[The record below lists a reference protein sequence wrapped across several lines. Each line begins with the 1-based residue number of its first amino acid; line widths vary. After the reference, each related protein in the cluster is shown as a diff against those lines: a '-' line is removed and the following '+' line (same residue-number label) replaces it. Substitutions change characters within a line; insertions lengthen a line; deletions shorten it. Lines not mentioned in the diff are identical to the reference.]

1 MSSAN
6 LSIVIPTLGRE
17 SVLLDTVRALLELED
32 RADEILIIDQT
43 SQHQPATESTL
54 QQWHDAGDI
63 RWIKRE
69 TPGIPQA
76 MNAGLLA
83 AQGELVL
90 FLDDDII
97 PAPELVTGHRA
108 SHGKQDVDAVVGQ
121 VIQPWQQPE
130 EIGHPHELSGLH
142 TDFDFPFHSTISGPV
157 QNVMAGNLSVVREKA
172 LSIGG
177 FDEQ

>member
-43 SQHQPATESTL
+43 PQHESSTESTL

-83 AQGELVL
+83 SLGELVL

-108 SHGKQDVDAVVGQ
+108 SHAKQDVDAVVGQ
-121 VIQPWQQPE
+121 VIQP
-130 EIGHPHELSGLH
+130 
-142 TDFDFPFHSTISGPV
+142 
-157 QNVMAGNLSVVREKA
+157 
-172 LSIGG
+172 
-177 FDEQ
+177 